1 VRIEEYHPHSFYIS
15 RYPEGREATVS
26 WPDVDQR
33 WTNDTPG
40 GILVEAFTSGNAL
53 TVRLHGTKV
62 WDVEA
67 VKGPRRN
74 VVKPK
79 AIVDKRAT
87 CVPQQPSEGFDVTV
101 TRIFKKN
108 GAEAKRSTFSTHY
121 IPEDKV
127 TCTHPDA
134 K

>member
-1 VRIEEYHPHSFYIS
+1 
-15 RYPEGREATVS
+15 
-26 WPDVDQR
+26 
-33 WTNDTPG
+33 
-40 GILVEAFTSGNAL
+40 
-53 TVRLHGTKV
+53 
-62 WDVEA
+62 
-67 VKGPRRN
+67 
-74 VVKPK
+74 
-79 AIVDKRAT
+79 
-87 CVPQQPSEGFDVTV
+87 VPQQPSEGFDVTV